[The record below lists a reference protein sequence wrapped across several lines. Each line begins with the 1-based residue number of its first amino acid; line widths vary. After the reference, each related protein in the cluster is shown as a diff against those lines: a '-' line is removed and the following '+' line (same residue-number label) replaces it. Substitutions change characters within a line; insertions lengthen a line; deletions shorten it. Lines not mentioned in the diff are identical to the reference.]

1 MKRQFVHS
9 YYDII
14 CLDNLFL
21 AWQEFV
27 KDKKNKVDVQKYSRS
42 LADNIILLHENLVNF
57 TYLHSGYEHFKI
69 SDPKPRDIH
78 KASVRDRL
86 LHHAIYRKLYPF
98 FDKTFIADSY
108 SCRNNKGTHKA
119 INRFRSMSYQ
129 VSKNNTKTVWILKC
143 DIRKFFANIDHTIL
157 KNILAQYINDKDIL
171 WLLNRV
177 IDSFEV
183 EKNKGLPL
191 GNLTSQLFVNVYM
204 NEFDQFVK
212 HRLKQKHYIRYADDF
227 VFFSNDR
234 QELINITPKVKDYL
248 GKKLTLGIHPKKI
261 SLSTLASGVD
271 YLGYVHFP
279 KYRILRTKTKHRILR
294 LSNHKNL
301 PSYFGV
307 LKHCNSYILK
317 QEIENTVGL
326 FD

>member
-1 MKRQFVHS
+1 MKRQFVHN

-27 KDKKNKVDVQKYSRS
+27 KDKKNKVDVQKYSRFLS
-42 LADNIILLHENLVNF
+42 DNIILLHDSLANF
-57 TYLHSGYEHFKI
+57 AYLHSGYEHFKI

-86 LHHAIYRKLYPF
+86 LHHAIYRQLYPF
-98 FDKTFIADSY
+98 FDRTFIADSY
-108 SCRNNKGTHKA
+108 SCRNSKGTHKA
-119 INRFRSMSYQ
+119 INRFKSMAQ
-129 VSKNNTKTVWILKC
+129 KVSKNNTKTCWVLKC
-143 DIRKFFANIDHTIL
+143 DIRKFFANIDHDIL
-157 KNILAQYINDKDIL
+157 KCILAKYIPDQNII

-183 EKNKGLPL
+183 APNKGLPL
-191 GNLTSQLFVNVYM
+191 GNLTSQLFVNIYM

-212 HRLKQKHYIRYADDF
+212 HNLKQKYYIRYADDF
-227 VFFSNDR
+227 VFMSDNK

-248 GKKLTLGIHPKKI
+248 GKKLTLEIHPHKI

-271 YLGYVHFP
+271 YLGYINFP
-279 KYRILRTKTKHRILR
+279 KHRILRTKTKRRILR
-294 LSNHKNL
+294 LVNNKNL

-317 QEIENTVGL
+317 QEVENIVGL